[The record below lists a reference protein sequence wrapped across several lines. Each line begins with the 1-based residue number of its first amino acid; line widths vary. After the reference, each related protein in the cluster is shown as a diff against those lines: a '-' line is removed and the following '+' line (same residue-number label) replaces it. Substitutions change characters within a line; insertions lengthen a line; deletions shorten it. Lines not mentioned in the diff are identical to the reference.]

1 MNTIK
6 VKKSDLLDTLRT
18 NKAKHEEVYEQAM
31 VKYREALIAELVS
44 LRADVEAGKQI
55 EHRLKTVVPLRF
67 ADSYEQAI
75 QMLEWEVGDEVEL
88 DTHEFQQYV
97 MDDWNWGQSFRAANS
112 AYVG

>member
-31 VKYREALIAELVS
+31 VKYRES